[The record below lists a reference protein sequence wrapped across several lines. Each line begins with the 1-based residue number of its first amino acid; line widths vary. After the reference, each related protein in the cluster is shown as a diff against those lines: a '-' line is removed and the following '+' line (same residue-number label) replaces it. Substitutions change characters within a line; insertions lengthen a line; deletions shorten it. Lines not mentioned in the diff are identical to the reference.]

1 MKLRVTLK
9 KSPIG
14 YPEDQKATLKVL
26 GLNKLNKTREFEATP
41 SIIGMINKVKH
52 LLEIKEVS
60 DDETL

>member
-14 YPEDQKATLKVL
+14 YPKDQKATLRALK
-26 GLNKLNKTREFEATP
+26 LNKLNKTRDFEVTP
-41 SIIGMINKVKH
+41 SVIGMLNKIKH
-52 LLEIKEVS
+52 LVEIKEVS